1 MLEAIERMIQSIY
14 DQMWT
19 SFKLASERNDYEL
32 DPYLLNIDK
41 DNRRGI
47 SVLAYLKQGNR
58 SVLDEIMHFQKMVR
72 TIEPDQYFHPLDELH
87 LTILSVISCIP
98 EFRLSDI
105 NIQDYAEMFQS
116 ALCSISTIEVK
127 YRGVSA
133 SPNCVVIQGFP
144 VNDAL
149 QCFRN
154 ALRSNLIKAG
164 LRATFD
170 SRYTLVAAHSSIIRF
185 KVPIHDGQKLLALCQ
200 EYRDY
205 DFGSII
211 LEDFELVFNNWYQ
224 NLAVTKCLASG
235 SVSQ

>member
-1 MLEAIERMIQSIY
+1 MIQSIY

-19 SFKLASERNDYEL
+19 SFKLASERNDYKL
-32 DPYLLNIDK
+32 DPYLLNLEK

-58 SVLDEIMHFQKMVR
+58 SVIGEIIHFQKR
-72 TIEPDQYFHPLDELH
+72 IRDIEPAQYFHPLDELH
-87 LTILSVISCIP
+87 LTILSVISCIS

-105 NIQDYAEMFQS
+105 NTQDYAEIFHS
-116 ALCSISTIEVK
+116 ALCSIPTIEIK

-133 SPNCVVIQGFP
+133 SPNCIVIQGFP

-149 QCFRN
+149 QRFRN
-154 ALRSNLIKAG
+154 ALRSNLSEAG
-164 LRATFD
+164 LWATFD
-170 SRYTLVAAHSSIIRF
+170 SRYNLVTAHSSIIRF
-185 KVPIHDGQKLLALCQ
+185 KVPVHDGQKLLALCQ

-211 LEDFELVFNNWYQ
+211 LQDFELVFNNWYQ
-224 NLAVTKCLASG
+224 NLAVTKSLACG